1 MSNAALFDT
10 IPQRDLLEFGL
21 GPEFQPRRVADWL
34 NLHKADVSRVANVS
48 PNSVRYDA
56 DIPVA
61 MHDRLEEIAMTC
73 NLVAQAFD
81 GDAVKTAMWFKARNP
96 MLGDVSPRDMVR
108 LGRFD
113 RLRKFILSAMNE
125 RQVARAEAEAEAE

>member
-1 MSNAALFDT
+1 MSTAAIFNT
-10 IPQRDLLEFGL
+10 IPQRDVLGFGF
-21 GPEFQPRRVADWL
+21 GAEFQPRRVADWL
-34 NLHKADVSRVANVS
+34 DLRKMDVSRVANIS

-56 DIPVA
+56 EIPVA
-61 MHDRLEEIAMTC
+61 MRDRLEEIAMTC
-73 NLVAQAFD
+73 NLVAQVFG

-113 RLRKFILSAMNE
+113 RLRKFILSAMSE
-125 RQVARAEAEAEAE
+125 REAPRAAAE